1 MTNAVTDLIRDPARL
16 AALRST
22 ALLDSLPEPS
32 FDRLTHL
39 AARVLS
45 TPAAIVTLIDEDRQF
60 FKSSLGLPEPWSSRR
75 QTPLTHSFCKTVVAT
90 GHPLVVEDAR
100 RHPLVCDNLAI
111 ADLGVVAYLGT
122 PLTLPDGEVLGS
134 FCVIDNRPRAWT
146 EEDLET
152 LRDLAAS
159 VLTEI
164 VLRIDNAERRRVEEA
179 LRISE
184 ARYRTMIDQSPVSIQ
199 VFAGDGALE
208 RVNRAWE
215 VLWET
220 DRDQVAGYNI
230 LHDAQL
236 EAKGAMPLIRRAF
249 AGEAVTGVRFHYDP
263 AENGLTGRPR
273 WVEAAMYPIRGE
285 DQAVRE
291 VVLMLQDATERRREE
306 EVRALREGAER
317 IHAIIEAAHDA
328 FAGIDADGVIRH
340 WNRQAEATLG
350 WPRGEA
356 IGRPFLELIIP
367 APHRQRLRRL
377 LDPDA
382 SPATN
387 RPVEI
392 EVLRRDGRE
401 LPVEM
406 MISPVRWGETTLFS
420 AFLRDITERKR
431 AAEARARLLEQVLA
445 AQEEERCR
453 IARDLHDGTGQ
464 SLTSLLFGL
473 RALEKAPDLAAART
487 YAAELRRLTTEAI
500 EEVRRM
506 ARGLRPSVLDDLGL
520 VAALDRYVSD
530 FAQAYGMAIEVRAPD
545 LDCRRLPATAE
556 TALYRIVQE
565 ALTNVAR
572 HSRAKSVRIVIECDP
587 STIRATVEDDG
598 VGFDRDA
605 LLRSPDARKHLGLT
619 GMEERAALLNG
630 AVTIESRP
638 GAGTVV
644 RVHVP
649 LTEDDHGEDPRPDRR

>member
-1 MTNAVTDLIRDPARL
+1 MTDAATDLIRDPARL
-16 AALRST
+16 AALRGT

-32 FDRLTHL
+32 FDRLTRL
-39 AARVLS
+39 AAKILR
-45 TPAAIVTLIDEDRQF
+45 TPVALVTLVDEDRQF

-75 QTPLTHSFCKTVVAT
+75 QTPLTHSFCKAVVAT
-90 GHPLVVEDAR
+90 RRPLVVEDAR
-100 RHPLVCDNLAI
+100 RHPLVCENLAI
-111 ADLGVVAYLGT
+111 ADLGVVAYLGA

-134 FCVIDNRPRAWT
+134 FCAIDNRPRAWT
-146 EEDLET
+146 EADLET

-164 VLRIDNAERRRVEEA
+164 VLRIDNAERRRAEEA

-199 VFAGDGALE
+199 VFASDGTLV

-215 VLWET
+215 VLWGT
-220 DRDQVAGYNI
+220 DRDQLAGYSI
-230 LHDAQL
+230 LRDAQL
-236 EAKGAMPLIRRAF
+236 EAKGVMPLIRRAF
-249 AGEAVTGVRFHYDP
+249 AGEAVTGVRILYDP
-263 AENGLTGRPR
+263 AENGRPGRPR
-273 WVEAAMYPIRGE
+273 WVEAAMYPIGGE
-285 DQAVRE
+285 DRAVHE

-356 IGRPFLELIIP
+356 IGRTFLELIIP
-367 APHRQRLRRL
+367 AHHRDQVRSL
-377 LDPDA
+377 LDPDT

-392 EVLRRDGRE
+392 EVLRRDGRA

-406 MISPVRWGETTLFS
+406 MISPVCWGETTLFS

-431 AAEARARLLEQVLA
+431 AAEARARLLGQVLA

-473 RALEKAPDLAAART
+473 RALEKASDLAATRAC
-487 YAAELRRLTTEAI
+487 AVELRRIATDAI

-520 VAALDRYVSD
+520 VAALDRYVAD
-530 FAQAYGMAIEVRAPD
+530 FAQAHGIAIEVRA
-545 LDCRRLPATAE
+545 LDPGCRRLPAAAE

-565 ALTNVAR
+565 TLTNVAR
-572 HSRAKSVRIVIECDP
+572 HARAKSVRIAIECDP
-587 STIRATVEDDG
+587 SAIRATVQDDG

-605 LLRSPDARKHLGLT
+605 LLRSPEARKHLGLT
-619 GMEERAALLNG
+619 GMEERAALLDG
-630 AVTIESRP
+630 SVTIESRP
-638 GAGTVV
+638 GVGTVV
-644 RVHVP
+644 RVQVP
-649 LTEDDHGEDPRPDRR
+649 LTGDGHGEDPRPDRR